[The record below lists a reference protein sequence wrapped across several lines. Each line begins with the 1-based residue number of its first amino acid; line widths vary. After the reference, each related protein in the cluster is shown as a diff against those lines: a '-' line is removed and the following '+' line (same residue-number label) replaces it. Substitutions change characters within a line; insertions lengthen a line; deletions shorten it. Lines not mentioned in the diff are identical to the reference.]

1 MTQETSGRPCGW
13 RVLLEGDKTM
23 MTIVCLDDI
32 NRIGGVTGKKGVH
45 VLYGGYCSNFQV
57 EHTSTWKHNTL
68 CTTGTAESETSYIIA
83 SGRQHGRH
91 KITT

>member
-1 MTQETSGRPCGW
+1 
-13 RVLLEGDKTM
+13 M

-45 VLYGGYCSNFQV
+45 VLYGGYCYNFQV
-57 EHTSTWKHNTL
+57 EHTSTWNHKKP
-68 CTTGTAESETSYIIA
+68 CTTGMAESETSSRIG
-83 SGRQHGRH
+83 SGRQHGCH